1 MSLKHGLLGLL
12 NYGDMT
18 GYELDKAFKVSL
30 NFFWQAQTSQIYREL
45 NEMEKQAWLISQ
57 IIPQTGKPNRKLY
70 KITDLGKSEL
80 KQWLSKKDLEE
91 DLNVKNAFL
100 MKMFFSAEVNVSEN
114 IETLKQYKAQCLSN
128 LQLMSQTGSVIEDYG
143 QELKDKKNMVY
154 WASTASFGFYYLNMC
169 AKWAED
175 MIKTLEEIS

>member
-45 NEMEKQAWLISQ
+45 NAMEKQAWLTSL

-70 KITDLGKSEL
+70 KITDLGRTEL
-80 KQWLSKKDLEE
+80 KAWLSKKDLQE
-91 DLNVKNAFL
+91 DLNVKNVFL
-100 MKMFFSAEVNVSEN
+100 MKMFFSAEVDISEN
-114 IETLKQYKAQCLSN
+114 IETLKRYKTQCLSD
-128 LQLMSQTGSVIEDYG
+128 LQAMAQTGSVISDYG
-143 QELKDKKNMVY
+143 QNLVDKKNMLY
-154 WASTASFGFYYLNMC
+154 WASTATFGFYYLNMC
-169 AKWAED
+169 VKWAED
-175 MIKTLEEIS
+175 TIKTLEEIS